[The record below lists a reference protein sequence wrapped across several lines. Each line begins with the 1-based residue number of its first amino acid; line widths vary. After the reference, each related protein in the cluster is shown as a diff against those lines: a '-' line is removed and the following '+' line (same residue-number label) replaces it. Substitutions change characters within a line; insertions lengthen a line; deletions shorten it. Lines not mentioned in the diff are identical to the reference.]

1 MKKLARSFVQLPVQ
15 FDAPRLA
22 AEVSALPEE
31 AWLPHPSG
39 QPGNQAVPLISRSGG
54 ANDDFAGA
62 MAATPHL
69 LASPYHCQVMASF
82 GEVLARS
89 RLMKLSAGREV
100 GLHVDFNY
108 HWHSRVRVHV
118 PIQTQP
124 QVQFYCGGEA
134 VHMKPGECWVFDNW
148 RRHNVVNASGAD
160 RVHLVI
166 DLAGSSRFWRMIRTM
181 EELDPIADQDR
192 LQRMRRLVP
201 YEPGLNVHIETEQYN
216 VAPVMAPGEV
226 DALVAEL
233 ITDFS
238 AHPDNDRRLVAT
250 YRDLLTDF
258 ARDWRQLWLR
268 HGAQRAGIP
277 QYQQLI
283 ARIVAALHP
292 ERRALVTA
300 SNDVGVNPVIMQR
313 ILRPALMVDMFD
325 GFDGEGRSPSDAD
338 SS

>member
-1 MKKLARSFVQLPVQ
+1 VTKLARSFIQLPVR
-15 FDAPRLA
+15 FDAQRLA
-22 AEVSALPEE
+22 TEVSELPAQ

-39 QPGNQAVPLISRSGG
+39 QPGNAAVPLISRGGG

-89 RLMKLSAGREV
+89 RLMKLSAGSEV

-108 HWHSRVRVHV
+108 HWHSRVRIHV
-118 PIQTQP
+118 PIHTQP
-124 QVQFYCGGEA
+124 EVQFHCGDAA
-134 VHMKPGECWVFDNW
+134 VHMKPGDCWVFDNW
-148 RRHNVVNASGAD
+148 RRHNVVNASRAD

-181 EELDPIADQDR
+181 EALDPVADQAR
-192 LQRMRRLVP
+192 LQRMLRLVP
-201 YEPGLNVHIETEQYN
+201 YEPGLDVQIETERYN

-233 ITDFS
+233 IADFS
-238 AHPDNDRRLVAT
+238 SHRDNDRRLVVT
-250 YRDLLTDF
+250 YRNLLTDF

-268 HGAQRAGIP
+268 HGPLPGGVPHYQR
-277 QYQQLI
+277 LI
-283 ARIVAALHP
+283 ARTITALHP
-292 ERRALVTA
+292 DRRALVTA

-313 ILRPALMVDMFD
+313 ILRPALVVDMFD
-325 GFDGEGRSPSDAD
+325 GVDDTGLAPPDAD
-338 SS
+338 PS